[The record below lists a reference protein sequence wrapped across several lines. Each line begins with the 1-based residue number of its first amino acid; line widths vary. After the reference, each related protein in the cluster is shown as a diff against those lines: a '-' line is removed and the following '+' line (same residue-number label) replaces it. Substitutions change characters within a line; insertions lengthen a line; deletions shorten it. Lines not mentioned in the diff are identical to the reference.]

1 MGRELDENMKF
12 AFNVDTYTR
21 LFFITTTSIEKWR
34 DAVNEDLSKT
44 NLQHASW
51 NLEALLKILLRHK
64 ATMPDTLWF
73 NASID
78 EE

>member
-51 NLEALLKILLRHK
+51 NLEALLKILLRYK